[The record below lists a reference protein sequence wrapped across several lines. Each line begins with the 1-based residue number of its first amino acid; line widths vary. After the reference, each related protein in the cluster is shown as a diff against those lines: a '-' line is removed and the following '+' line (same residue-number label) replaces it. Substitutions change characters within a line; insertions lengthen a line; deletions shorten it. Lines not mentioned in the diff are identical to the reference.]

1 MSSILVDTH
10 VFLWWISDDRR
21 LSRQARRLLQDPRQ
35 RRLLSVASLWEIA
48 LKLGTGKLRLGENP
62 KDLLTSMLAAYGM
75 ETLPVQA
82 SHALAVLDLPPH
94 HKDPFDRLLIAQSQ
108 VEGLSLL
115 TDDAIIGRYAVSVI
129 W

>member
-1 MSSILVDTH
+1 MSILVDTH

-21 LSRQARRLLQDPRQ
+21 LSRRAVRILQEPRERRLF
-35 RRLLSVASLWEIA
+35 STASLWEIA

-62 KDLLTSMLAAYGM
+62 KQLLTSMLAACGM

-82 SHALAVLDLPPH
+82 GHTLAVLDLPPH
-94 HKDPFDRLLIAQSQ
+94 HKDPFDRLLIAQCQ
-108 VEGLSLL
+108 LEGLSLL
-115 TDDAIIGRYAVSVI
+115 TDDEMIGLYAVPVI